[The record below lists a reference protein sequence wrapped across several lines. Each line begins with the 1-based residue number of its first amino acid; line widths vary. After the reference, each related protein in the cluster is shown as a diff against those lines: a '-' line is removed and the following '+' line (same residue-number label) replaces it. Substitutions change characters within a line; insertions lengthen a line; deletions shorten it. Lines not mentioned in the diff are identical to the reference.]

1 MAYLNQAQ
9 IIGNLGRDPEIKAT
23 ATGTN
28 ICNFSVATSKKWNK
42 DGEQKEQTT
51 WHNITAFGK
60 LADLCQQY
68 LKKGSSV
75 YLSGEMRQDSWE
87 DDSGQKKYKN
97 YIALNEVQFLSRSE
111 AKSEEIKP
119 QQAQEKPKGPAKSL
133 SEEKGVKNYA
143 PQSEPP
149 KVDDKEELPF

>member
-9 IIGNLGRDPEIKAT
+9 IIGNLGRDPETKLIQS
-23 ATGTN
+23 GN
-28 ICNFSVATSKKWNK
+28 VCNFSVATSKKWNK
-42 DGEQKEQTT
+42 DGEQKELTT

-60 LADLCQQY
+60 LADLCQTY

-97 YIALNEVQFLSRSE
+97 YIVANEIQFLSRAE
-111 AKSEEIKP
+111 HKEENSTAPKE
-119 QQAQEKPKGPAKSL
+119 EKPKGPAQSI
-133 SEEKGVKNYA
+133 SEKTGVKNYA
-143 PQSEPP
+143 PANEPP
-149 KVDDKEELPF
+149 RIDEKEDLPF